1 MGLRVGTNSGALTA
15 LRNLRRNSAA
25 EVKTLERMSTGMKIN
40 RGSDNPAGLVVF
52 QQLRGDLFA
61 LDQAIS
67 NTQSA
72 QNLVNVADQAL
83 VTISDRL
90 VDLRGNVIAALNT
103 GFGGPESQTALRDAI
118 NQSLN
123 AIDRV
128 GATTRFG
135 DQNLLNGN
143 LAFQITNASNDLEE
157 INVQGGSF
165 NGSVPTAV
173 QVNVSAAATRAEA
186 GGQVSAVQ
194 SGSATVN
201 ITGSVGTEQLS
212 FSAGATLA
220 DVTTAINSV
229 SEYTGVEATAAGVVQ
244 SVGFGSSQSVKIE
257 EVSGDLDGIDPGIAN
272 GTDIVATVD
281 GQTAGGRGSTIEIS
295 SNQIQANIRV
305 SEGSVGNFT
314 FTVAGGGATFQLGP
328 VAGGADD
335 VTIGIGPVNS
345 FTLGGSSGLGSL
357 SSIRSGGANSFD
369 SNPGGALAVLNAAVG
384 EVGSLRGQLGSLSR
398 NVFQV
403 NVDAA
408 GVAFQNLSASSSELA
423 DANFAEELTMAVR
436 NKLVRESGL
445 RVLAQANMNPGIA
458 MRLLAF

>member
-1 MGLRVGTNSGALTA
+1 MGLRVGTNTGALTA
-15 LRNLRRNSAA
+15 LRSLRQNSAV
-25 EVKTLERMSTGMKIN
+25 EVKTLERLSTGFKIN
-40 RGSDNPAGLVVF
+40 RGSDNPAGLIVF

-67 NTQSA
+67 NTQTA

-90 VDLRGNVIAALNT
+90 IDLRGNVMAALNT
-103 GFGGPESQTALRDAI
+103 GFGGPQAQSAIRDSI

-123 AIDRV
+123 AIDRI

-135 DQNLLNGN
+135 NQNILNGN
-143 LAFQITNASNDLEE
+143 LGFQITNASNDLEA
-157 INVQGGSF
+157 INVQGGGF

-173 QVNVSAAATRAEA
+173 QINVSAAAMRAEA
-186 GGQVSAVQ
+186 GGQIAAVQ
-194 SGSATVN
+194 SGDATVN
-201 ITGSVGTEQLS
+201 ITGNIGTEQLS

-229 SEYTGVEATAAGVVQ
+229 TEYVGVEATAAGVIQ

-257 EVSGDLDGIDPGIAN
+257 EVSGDLGGIDPGIEK
-272 GTDIVATVD
+272 GSDIVATVD
-281 GQTAGGRGSTIEIS
+281 GQIAGGRGSTIEIS
-295 SNQIQANIRV
+295 SRQIQANIRV
-305 SEGSVGNFT
+305 AEGAVGNFT

-328 VAGGADD
+328 VGGGADD
-335 VTIGIGPVNS
+335 VTIGIGEVNS

-369 SNPGGALAVLNAAVG
+369 SNPGWALAVLDAAVG
-384 EVGSLRGQLGSLSR
+384 EIGSLRGQLGSLSR

-408 GVAFQNLSASSSELA
+408 GVAMQNLSASSSELA
-423 DANFAEELTMAVR
+423 DADFAEELSMAVR
-436 NKLVRESGL
+436 NRLVRESGL

-458 MRLLAF
+458 MRLLGL